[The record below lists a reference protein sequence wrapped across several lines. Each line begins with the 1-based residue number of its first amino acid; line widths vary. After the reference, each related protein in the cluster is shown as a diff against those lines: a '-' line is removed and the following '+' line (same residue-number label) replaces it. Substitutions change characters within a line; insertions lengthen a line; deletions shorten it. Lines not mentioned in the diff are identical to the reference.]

1 MNTLTKTEEKST
13 NRADLAKMLEPAI
26 DVAKNELEALE
37 SPKSSESASQYS
49 LENLSEE
56 KRQDALAL
64 AEMIDISK
72 TEVIMQYGTKSQ
84 RELSRFSDTV
94 LSEVR
99 LKDGGEA
106 GVLLSE
112 LMGKVRKMDVNTLEQ
127 KDSFLAK
134 LPVVGRVFRKAE
146 VRMMEWENM
155 QGFLEKVVGNLDVA
169 KYGLLK
175 DITKLDQMFE
185 MNRQYFDDLNLYIS
199 AGELKVAQFEEEIL
213 APLRVEAEAN
223 PNAGLTQQLQD
234 MAHNKER
241 FEKRIHDLKLSRT
254 ISQQMAPQIRVVQ
267 QNNQILAEKIE
278 SSVVNTIPLW
288 KNQVVM
294 ALSLTRQHNALKA
307 QQDVTNTTNALLEQN
322 SLLLKTSS
330 VEIAKEN
337 EKGIVSIES
346 LKIAQQN
353 LIETLDETLRIQTEG
368 KLKRREAEQELL
380 VMEQELKQ
388 KVLQIAQTE
397 QKG

>member
-1 MNTLTKTEEKST
+1 MKPVEKST
-13 NRADLAKMLEPAI
+13 NRANLAKMLEPE
-26 DVAKNELEALE
+26 VETAKNELEAISSPE
-37 SPKSSESASQYS
+37 SSDDGTQYS
-49 LENLSEE
+49 LEQIPEE
-56 KRQDALAL
+56 QREDALAL
-64 AEMIDISK
+64 AEMIDITK

-99 LKDGGEA
+99 LKDGGDA
-106 GVLLSE
+106 GKLLSE

-127 KDSFLAK
+127 KDSFLAN
-134 LPVVGRVFRKAE
+134 LPLVGKVFRKTE
-146 VRMMEWENM
+146 SRMMEWEDM
-155 QGFLEKVVGNLDVA
+155 HGFLENVVSNLDVA

-175 DITKLDQMFE
+175 DITKLDQMYE
-185 MNRQYFDDLNLYIS
+185 MNVQYFDDLNLYIL
-199 AGELKVAQFEEEIL
+199 AGELKAAQFEEEIL
-213 APLRVEAEAN
+213 APLRIEVENE
-223 PNAGLTQQLQD
+223 PNAGLSHRRLQD
-234 MAHNKER
+234 MIHNKER
-241 FEKRIHDLKLSRT
+241 FEKRVHDLKLSRT
-254 ISQQMAPQIRVVQ
+254 ISLQMAPQIRVVQ

-288 KNQVVM
+288 KNQIVM
-294 ALSLTRQHNALKA
+294 ALSLSRQQNALKA

-353 LIETLDETLRIQTEG
+353 LIETLDETLLVQTEG
-368 KLKRREAEQELL
+368 KQKRREVEQELQA
-380 VMEQELKQ
+380 MEKELKQ

-397 QKG
+397 RDE